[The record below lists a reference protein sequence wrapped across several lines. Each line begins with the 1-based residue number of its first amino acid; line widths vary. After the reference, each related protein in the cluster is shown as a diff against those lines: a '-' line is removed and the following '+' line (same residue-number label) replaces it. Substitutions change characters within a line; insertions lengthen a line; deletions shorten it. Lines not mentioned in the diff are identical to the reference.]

1 MYPFYFNVFNLLFNK
16 LMSLFIDT
24 NKSQCQS
31 QMALNAALLQMLLN
45 LQPKAYQLQPTLSNE
60 ILAVQ
65 PPVTSTILSTT
76 STM

>member
-24 NKSQCQS
+24 NKTQCQS

-45 LQPKAYQLQPTLSNE
+45 LQPKAHQLQPTLSNE